1 MRATITII
9 LSLIIMT
16 ALLAMGYIAYIAITD
31 YNPAEYVA
39 LPIQHNRNA
48 IAEQGKAITI
58 TTFNIG
64 YAGLDQEQDFFV
76 DGGKMSRSS
85 SEEQTRHN
93 LNAIATF
100 MSDHQS
106 DIYMLQEV
114 DIKSKRSYDIEE
126 ANYIACRNPDYSST
140 FATTN
145 KAKWVPVPIL
155 HPLGSTHS
163 GLMTFSKLRSTSSRR
178 IKLPGQRNRLYQLF
192 DADRAF
198 IESRIPV
205 DNGKELIL
213 INLHL
218 SAFDQ
223 EGIIR
228 KQQLDDLHTHVTKEN
243 EKGNYIIIGGDWNH
257 LLPGTNPQQF
267 PAAQARP
274 SWLLNLP
281 QAFKPSGFR
290 WAVDGS
296 VASNR
301 ALNAPYVEGVNYCSV
316 IDGFLVSSNVDIL
329 SARGID
335 LKFEHSD
342 HNPVTAVFRLQEAH

>member
-1 MRATITII
+1 MRAAMTII

-16 ALLAMGYIAYIAITD
+16 ALLAMSYIAYIAITD

-39 LPIQHNRNA
+39 LTVKHNRNA
-48 IAEQGKAITI
+48 IAHQGKMITV

-64 YAGLDQEQDFFV
+64 YAGLDREQDFFV
-76 DGGKMSRSS
+76 DGGKRSRSR
-85 SEEQTRHN
+85 SEQQTRHN
-93 LNAIATF
+93 LNAFASF
-100 MSDHQS
+100 MSDHLS
-106 DIYMLQEV
+106 DIYLLQEV
-114 DIKSKRSYDIEE
+114 DIKSKRSYGMEE
-126 ANYIACRNPDYSST
+126 AEYIACRNLDYSST
-140 FATTN
+140 FAATN

-155 HPLGSTHS
+155 HPLGYAHS
-163 GLMTFSKLRSTSSRR
+163 GLMIFSKLQSTSSRR
-178 IKLPGQRNRLYQLF
+178 IKLPGQRSWLYQLF

-205 DNGKELIL
+205 DNGKDLIL

-223 EGIIR
+223 DGSIR
-228 KQQLDDLHTHVTKEN
+228 KQQLDYLHAYVTIEN

-257 LLPGTNPQQF
+257 ILPGTDPQRF
-267 PAAQARP
+267 SAAQARP

-281 QAFKPSGFR
+281 QAYKPSGFR

-301 ALNAPYVEGVNYCSV
+301 AVNAPYVEGVNYRSV

-329 SARGID
+329 SVRGID